1 MMRARLCV
9 KTGHL
14 INRYNTKGW
23 QAPVICASLSLM
35 AVCSYIHTAVEGVKK
50 KEEMSP
56 WRPIVTGCFDLFL
69 RVSCCTAHGMD
80 LSLHFHSGDN
90 DDISDRRR
98 LYTML

>member
-35 AVCSYIHTAVEGVKK
+35 AVCSYILYGSGGSKK
-50 KEEMSP
+50 RGGNVAMA
-56 WRPIVTGCFDLFL
+56 TQCDGLF
-69 RVSCCTAHGMD
+69 RS
-80 LSLHFHSGDN
+80 LSAREL
-90 DDISDRRR
+90 
-98 LYTML
+98 LYSTWNGPSSSLPLW